1 MPGQREIDKQLARAR
16 RMDYRKVW
24 QTIPGFVPKER
35 TPLEEAEHI
44 IQRVQDREDTRA
56 YFKWLKNLT
65 PEERQ
70 RHERRELKNELENIR
85 NMPIMTY
92 RINWLGMLRDEYIEK
107 LRQRDP
113 ELITPILKGIEK
125 RPERQA
131 KAERAIARRGIDPG
145 VDEEDEYEPLWHR
158 F

>member
-92 RINWLGMLRDEYIEK
+92 RINWLGML
-107 LRQRDP
+107 L
-113 ELITPILKGIEK
+113 
-125 RPERQA
+125 
-131 KAERAIARRGIDPG
+131 
-145 VDEEDEYEPLWHR
+145 
-158 F
+158 